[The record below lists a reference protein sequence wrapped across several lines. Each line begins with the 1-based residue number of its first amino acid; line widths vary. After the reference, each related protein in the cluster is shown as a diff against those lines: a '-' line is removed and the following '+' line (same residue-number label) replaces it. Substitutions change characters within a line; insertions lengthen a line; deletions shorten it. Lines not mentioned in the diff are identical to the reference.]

1 MSYKD
6 KDFVTG
12 QEFCKILNIS
22 NSTLYR
28 WIKSGKIKA
37 IRISDRVNSPVRI
50 PTAEIDRL
58 LIEDSTA
65 TNEDL

>member
-37 IRISDRVNSPVRI
+37 IRISDRANSPVRI

-58 LIEDSTA
+58 LIEGSTA
-65 TNEDL
+65 NQEEL

>member
-28 WIKSGKIKA
+28 WIKSGKIKV
-37 IRISDRVNSPVRI
+37 IRISGRANSPVRI

-58 LIEDSTA
+58 LIEGGA
-65 TNEDL
+65 ANQEEL

>member
-1 MSYKD
+1 MSYKY

-37 IRISDRVNSPVRI
+37 IRISDRANSPVRI

-58 LIEDSTA
+58 LIEGSTA
-65 TNEDL
+65 NQEEL

>member
-6 KDFVTG
+6 KDFLTG
-12 QEFCKILNIS
+12 EEFCKILNIS

-28 WIKSGKIKA
+28 WIKSGKIKV
-37 IRISDRVNSPVRI
+37 IRISDRANSPVRI

>member
-28 WIKSGKIKA
+28 WIKSGKIKV
-37 IRISDRVNSPVRI
+37 IRISDRANSPVRI
-50 PTAEIDRL
+50 PTAEIYRL
-58 LIEDSTA
+58 LIEGGA
-65 TNEDL
+65 ANQEEL

>member
-28 WIKSGKIKA
+28 WIKSGRIKA
-37 IRISDRVNSPVRI
+37 IRISERVNSPVRI
-50 PTAEIDRL
+50 PTTEIDRL
-58 LIEDSTA
+58 LIEGGA
-65 TNEDL
+65 ANQEEL

>member
-28 WIKSGKIKA
+28 WIKSGKIKV
-37 IRISDRVNSPVRI
+37 IRLSDRANSPVRI

-58 LIEDSTA
+58 LIEGGA
-65 TNEDL
+65 ANQEEL